1 MRFLKHLMVALLL
14 AVGSTACI
22 QINEEITL
30 AADESGQMSWT
41 MDMKG
46 LRTLMESMG
55 GGDTGETSGKMDST
69 FQEMK
74 VKLEAVPGI
83 SNVQQVSQADDM
95 TFGVSFNFQNLA
107 ALNQAMAVIKDGKE
121 NSKQKD
127 ELVMGKKKLTRSVA
141 NPNMGGDTDLAN
153 MKDSDLEMAKMFLD
167 GANYNMVIHLPR
179 KAKKASNKYA
189 KIEDGGKTVRV
200 TVPLMDI
207 LSARGKL
214 DLSNT
219 VSF

>member
-1 MRFLKHLMVALLL
+1 MRFFKHLMVALLL
-14 AVGSTACI
+14 AVGGTACI

-30 AADESGQMSWT
+30 EANESGQMSWT

-46 LRTLMESMG
+46 MRTLMESMG
-55 GGDTGETSGKMDST
+55 AGDTGETTGKMDST

-74 VKLEAVPGI
+74 TKLESVEGI
-83 SNVQQVSQADDM
+83 SNVQQISNADEM
-95 TFGVSFNFQNLA
+95 TFGVSFKFQNLA
-107 ALNQAMAVIKDGKE
+107 VLNQAMAVIKDGKE
-121 NSKQKD
+121 DSKQKD
-127 ELVMGKKKLTRSVA
+127 ELVMSKKKLTRTVA
-141 NPNMGGDTDLAN
+141 NPNMGGETDLEN

-167 GANYNMVIHLPR
+167 GASYNMVIHLPR

-200 TVPLMDI
+200 AVPLMDI